1 VQTADDRKETID
13 LKPSTK
19 KVFLVLAVGLL
30 LTYTQ
35 DASAQKNESGT
46 GPRITGA
53 RVAREE
59 NAMTGS
65 VYATIDGQERKIAE
79 VGIEVLVIEGGR
91 RMVYSGLD
99 GSGGFENE
107 GQSLYVYDPRTDKKR
122 KVMSEYFIVN
132 KITEVTTSRKKT
144 ALLVDLTDGGL
155 GASYQA
161 VVDPNRGE
169 VLFRRWAKVIS
180 RRGDTI
186 VLGRYKED
194 DWDKFM
200 QDENAKV
207 RPYRTERYNLN
218 EVRRR
223 KVIFNKRDR

>member
-1 VQTADDRKETID
+1 MKQ
-13 LKPSTK
+13 PTK
-19 KVFLVLAVGLL
+19 KALLILAVGFLM
-30 LTYTQ
+30 THAQ
-35 DASAQKNESGT
+35 DASAQPKDLGAAQ
-46 GPRITGA
+46 RITKA
-53 RVAREE
+53 RVDRAE

-65 VYATIDGQERKIAE
+65 VYATIGGTEKKISE

-132 KITEVTTSRKKT
+132 KLTEVTTSRNKT

-169 VLFRRWAKVIS
+169 VFFRRWSKVLS
-180 RRGDTI
+180 RRGDII

-194 DWDKFM
+194 DWEKFVEN
-200 QDENAKV
+200 ENAKV

-218 EVRRR
+218 TLLRR
-223 KVIFNKRDR
+223 KVIVNKRDNN

>member
-1 VQTADDRKETID
+1 MKS
-13 LKPSTK
+13 STK
-19 KVFLVLAVGLL
+19 KAILVMALGLL
-30 LTYTQ
+30 IFYTP
-35 DASAQKNESGT
+35 AANAQTIKPETSQL
-46 GPRITGA
+46 ITNG
-53 RVAREE
+53 RVARED

-99 GSGGFENE
+99 GSGGWENE

-132 KITEVTTSRKKT
+132 KITEVTTSKKKT

-169 VLFRRWAKVIS
+169 VFFRRWSKVIS
-180 RRGDTI
+180 RRGDVI

-207 RPYRTERYNLN
+207 RPYRTERHNLN
-218 EVRRR
+218 EVLRRR
-223 KVIFNKRDR
+223 VIVNKRDE

>member
-1 VQTADDRKETID
+1 
-13 LKPSTK
+13 LKPSTR
-19 KVFLVLAVGLL
+19 VTVLVLAVGLL
-30 LTYTQ
+30 ISYTPE
-35 DASAQKNESGT
+35 ANAQPGT
-46 GPRITGA
+46 AQLITKA

-59 NAMTGS
+59 NQMTGS

-79 VGIEVLVIEGGR
+79 AGIESLVIEGGR

-99 GSGGFENE
+99 GAGGFENE
-107 GQSLYVYDPRTDKKR
+107 GQSLYVYDPRTNKKQ

-169 VLFRRWAKVIS
+169 VFFRRWAKVIS
-180 RRGDTI
+180 RRGDII

-194 DWDKFM
+194 DWEKFI
-200 QDENAKV
+200 ENEKAKV
-207 RPYRTERYNLN
+207 RPYRTESYNLN
-218 EVRRR
+218 ALLGRR
-223 KVIFNKRDR
+223 VIFNKSDRPE

>member
-1 VQTADDRKETID
+1 M
-13 LKPSTK
+13 KPSTRK
-19 KVFLVLAVGLL
+19 ALLILALGLL
-30 LTYTQ
+30 MSYAPAANAQTIKAGTTQ
-35 DASAQKNESGT
+35 
-46 GPRITGA
+46 RITNA

-59 NAMTGS
+59 NQMTGP
-65 VYATIDGQERKIAE
+65 VYATIDGQERKIADAG
-79 VGIEVLVIEGGR
+79 VEVLVIEGGR

-122 KVMSEYFIVN
+122 KVMSEYFAVN

-180 RRGDTI
+180 RRGDFI
-186 VLGRYKED
+186 VIGRYKED
-194 DWDKFM
+194 DWEKFM
-200 QDENAKV
+200 ENENARV

-218 EVRRR
+218 AVLGRR
-223 KVIFNKRDR
+223 VIFNKSDRPE

>member
-1 VQTADDRKETID
+1 MLG
-13 LKPSTK
+13 LKQGGNQLRPPTNK
-19 KVFLVLAVGLL
+19 AFMILAVGLL
-30 LTYTQ
+30 TTYTQ
-35 DASAQKNESGT
+35 EAKAQSKESET
-46 GPRITGA
+46 AQRITNA
-53 RVAREE
+53 RVARQE
-59 NAMTGS
+59 NQMTGS
-65 VYATIDGQERKIAE
+65 VYATIGGRERKIAE

-91 RMVYSGLD
+91 RIVYSGLD

-107 GQSLYVYDPRTDKKR
+107 GQSLYVYDPRTNKPR

-144 ALLVDLTDGGL
+144 ALLVDLADGGL

-169 VLFRRWAKVIS
+169 VFFRRWAKVIS
-180 RRGDTI
+180 RRGDVI

-200 QDENAKV
+200 ENENAKV
-207 RPYRTERYNLN
+207 RPYRIERYNLN
-218 EVRRR
+218 QLLRRR
-223 KVIFNKRDR
+223 IIFNKREE

>member
-1 VQTADDRKETID
+1 VKQ
-13 LKPSTK
+13 PTK
-19 KVFLVLAVGLL
+19 KALLILAVVFLM
-30 LTYTQ
+30 TYAQ
-35 DASAQKNESGT
+35 AASAQPKDPGAAK
-46 GPRITGA
+46 RITNA
-53 RVAREE
+53 RVDREA

-65 VYATIDGQERKIAE
+65 VYATIGGQERKIAE

-107 GQSLYVYDPRTDKKR
+107 GQSLYVYDPRTDKER

-132 KITEVTTSRKKT
+132 KITEVTTSRNKT

-169 VLFRRWAKVIS
+169 VFFRRWAKVIS
-180 RRGDTI
+180 RRGDII

-200 QDENAKV
+200 ENENAKV

-218 EVRRR
+218 TLLRR
-223 KVIFNKRDR
+223 KVIINKREN

>member
-1 VQTADDRKETID
+1 
-13 LKPSTK
+13 LKPSTR
-19 KVFLVLAVGLL
+19 VTVLVLAVGLL
-30 LTYTQ
+30 ISYTPE
-35 DASAQKNESGT
+35 ANAQPGT
-46 GPRITGA
+46 AQLITKA

-59 NAMTGS
+59 NQMTGP

-79 VGIEVLVIEGGR
+79 AGIESLVIEGGR
-91 RMVYSGLD
+91 RMVYSGRD

-107 GQSLYVYDPRTDKKR
+107 GQSLYVYDPRTNKKQ

-169 VLFRRWAKVIS
+169 VFFRRWAKVIS
-180 RRGDTI
+180 RRGDII

-194 DWDKFM
+194 DWEKFM
-200 QDENAKV
+200 ENEKAKV
-207 RPYRTERYNLN
+207 RPYRTESYNLN
-218 EVRRR
+218 ALLGRR
-223 KVIFNKRDR
+223 VIFNKSDRPE

>member
-1 VQTADDRKETID
+1 MKQ
-13 LKPSTK
+13 PSK
-19 KVFLVLAVGLL
+19 KALLILAVGFLM
-30 LTYTQ
+30 TYAQ
-35 DASAQKNESGT
+35 DASAQPADPGAAH
-46 GPRITGA
+46 RITNV
-53 RVAREE
+53 RVDREE

-65 VYATIDGQERKIAE
+65 VYATIGGTEKKIAE

-132 KITEVTTSRKKT
+132 KITEVTTSRNKT

-169 VLFRRWAKVIS
+169 VFFRRWSKVIS
-180 RRGDTI
+180 RRGDII

-200 QDENAKV
+200 QNENAKV

-218 EVRRR
+218 SLLRR
-223 KVIFNKRDR
+223 KVIVNKREN

>member
-1 VQTADDRKETID
+1 VKQ
-13 LKPSTK
+13 PTK
-19 KVFLVLAVGLL
+19 KALVILAVVFLMMYA
-30 LTYTQ
+30 Q
-35 DASAQKNESGT
+35 AASAQPNDLGAAQ
-46 GPRITGA
+46 RITNA
-53 RVAREE
+53 RVDREE

-65 VYATIDGQERKIAE
+65 VYATIGGQERKIAE

-107 GQSLYVYDPRTDKKR
+107 GQSLYVYDARTDKKR

-132 KITEVTTSRKKT
+132 KIIEVTTSRNKT

-161 VVDPNRGE
+161 VVDPNRGQ
-169 VLFRRWAKVIS
+169 VFFRRWSKVIS
-180 RRGDTI
+180 RRGDII

-200 QDENAKV
+200 ENENANV

-218 EVRRR
+218 QLLRR
-223 KVIFNKRDR
+223 KVIINKREN

>member
-1 VQTADDRKETID
+1 MKQ
-13 LKPSTK
+13 PTK
-19 KVFLVLAVGLL
+19 KALVILAVVFLMMYA
-30 LTYTQ
+30 Q
-35 DASAQKNESGT
+35 AASAQPNDLGAAQ
-46 GPRITGA
+46 RITNA
-53 RVAREE
+53 RVDREE

-65 VYATIDGQERKIAE
+65 VYATIGGQERKIAE

-107 GQSLYVYDPRTDKKR
+107 GQSLYVYDARTDKKR

-132 KITEVTTSRKKT
+132 KIIEVTTSRNKT

-161 VVDPNRGE
+161 VVDPNRGQ
-169 VLFRRWAKVIS
+169 VFFRRWSKVIS
-180 RRGDTI
+180 RRGDII

-200 QDENAKV
+200 ENENANV

-218 EVRRR
+218 TLLRR
-223 KVIFNKRDR
+223 KVIVNKREN

>member
-1 VQTADDRKETID
+1 M
-13 LKPSTK
+13 KPSK
-19 KVFLVLAVGLL
+19 KALLILAIVFLV
-30 LTYTQ
+30 TYAQ
-35 DASAQKNESGT
+35 DASAQPKDMGSA
-46 GPRITGA
+46 PRITSA
-53 RVAREE
+53 RVDREA

-65 VYATIDGQERKIAE
+65 VYATIGGQEKKIAE

-107 GQSLYVYDPRTDKKR
+107 GQSLYVYDARTDKKR

-132 KITEVTTSRKKT
+132 KIIEVTTSRNKT

-169 VLFRRWAKVIS
+169 VFFRRWAKVIS
-180 RRGDTI
+180 RRGDII

-200 QDENAKV
+200 ENENAKV

-218 EVRRR
+218 TLLGR
-223 KVIFNKRDR
+223 KVIVNKREN

>member
-1 VQTADDRKETID
+1 MKQ
-13 LKPSTK
+13 PTK
-19 KVFLVLAVGLL
+19 KALVILAVVFLMMYA
-30 LTYTQ
+30 Q
-35 DASAQKNESGT
+35 AASAQPNDLGAAQ
-46 GPRITGA
+46 RITNA
-53 RVAREE
+53 RVDREE

-65 VYATIDGQERKIAE
+65 VYATIGGQERKIAE

-107 GQSLYVYDPRTDKKR
+107 GQSLYVYDARTDKKR

-132 KITEVTTSRKKT
+132 KIIEVTTSRNKT

-161 VVDPNRGE
+161 VVDPNRGQ
-169 VLFRRWAKVIS
+169 VFFRRWSKVIS
-180 RRGDTI
+180 RRGDII

-200 QDENAKV
+200 ENENANV

-218 EVRRR
+218 QLLRR
-223 KVIFNKRDR
+223 KVIINKREN

>member
-1 VQTADDRKETID
+1 VKRPTRKALLI
-13 LKPSTK
+13 LAV
-19 KVFLVLAVGLL
+19 VFLM
-30 LTYTQ
+30 TYAQ
-35 DASAQKNESGT
+35 DASAQPKDPGAAQ
-46 GPRITGA
+46 RITNA
-53 RVAREE
+53 RVDREE

-65 VYATIDGQERKIAE
+65 VYAIIGGQEKKIAE

-107 GQSLYVYDPRTDKKR
+107 GQSLYVYDARTDKKR

-132 KITEVTTSRKKT
+132 KIIEVTTSRNKT

-169 VLFRRWAKVIS
+169 VFFRRWSKVIS
-180 RRGDTI
+180 RRGDII

-200 QDENAKV
+200 ENETAKV

-218 EVRRR
+218 TLLGR
-223 KVIFNKRDR
+223 KVIVNKREN